1 MSASAIVSSPARTTE
16 TQMQEVSLFR
26 LYVLRAM
33 YLFIVVGL
41 GVFLWPDVLDP
52 KVHWQLLQGHA
63 TCMIAAFSLLCILGL
78 RYPVQM
84 LPILLWEVLWK
95 TMWLGIV
102 PLPQYWAGH
111 VDEAIKPAVFAVSM
125 VVLVYLAIPWRYVF
139 VHYVIAPGE
148 RWR

>member
-1 MSASAIVSSPARTTE
+1 
-16 TQMQEVSLFR
+16 
-26 LYVLRAM
+26 M
-33 YLFIVVGL
+33 YLFIIVGL
-41 GVFLWPDVLDP
+41 GVFLWPGVLDP

-102 PLPQYWAGH
+102 PLPQYLSGH
-111 VDEAIKPAVFAVSM
+111 VDEAIKPAIFAVSM
-125 VVLVYLAIPWRYVF
+125 VVLVYLAIPWGYV
-139 VHYVIAPGE
+139 VNHYVKATGD